1 MEWVRRRLAL
11 VFQQRSSKSRVC
23 TYARGTPTAKQLGEC
38 SSFHLSPPFQSLELN
53 RKKERE
59 RERERERPVETKS
72 GNSLEEG
79 WREREAGKYPGE
91 FISRRDYQTGAD
103 TRIPSSHNS
112 RPSRRGCTLG

>member
-59 RERERERPVETKS
+59 RERERETCRNEI
-72 GNSLEEG
+72 
-79 WREREAGKYPGE
+79 GKQFGG
-91 FISRRDYQTGAD
+91 RMARK
-103 TRIPSSHNS
+103 
-112 RPSRRGCTLG
+112 RGRKVPW